1 MKKTITLFL
10 LMLTLLILPIVN
22 INASQEDI
30 EKSKSATEEY
40 CQDGKLKNGCV
51 YDSNNTLYSESG
63 TVKNENFFTYLS
75 ISNAKLTRGYQAVDA
90 DENIVFAG
98 CYKAKVSGLVNWDDG
113 DYYIFKIVKLS
124 GNTCTTTSSDIV
136 PPTGAK
142 WHYLGMSGEYDGT
155 NGIGSNMATYT
166 EWTAEN
172 GGGCPL
178 MFGLT
183 ANANFL
189 TSTKNRYVFTDNQD
203 GFKTDVYAFWGGEEY
218 VPIPACTVN
227 DVDGH
232 KEAEECFTEASK
244 KIDEY
249 SCPSDLSKLTEM
261 TNELEQYQT
270 ECKNKFKVLY
280 SKGLL
285 ESDAEEFAKILKDKA
300 REKINSCQYSKCNIS
315 QDQIEKINNAK
326 SGKECSA
333 GCIISSKEQSTSSNA
348 SCYCCGGA
356 QGCSYTWTD
365 IKPSSCSKVN
375 KTKAQCVG
383 STKTDACLSCLD
395 DAYKAAGLNETQRK
409 CMKDLDIQISQTVAD
424 INDTIK
430 DQFDDQIQKDLE
442 ENQKLRDEIEKLGTA
457 SMNLNALGFGTGSQ
471 TCRELLKPN
480 LIKIIKLAMNTLRI
494 VGAIIAIIKGMTLLI
509 PPIINGEADKL
520 KQAGRKCVK
529 LGIVLLIIG
538 VFPTII
544 NFIGYVLKYDLS
556 CITG

>member
-1 MKKTITLFL
+1 
-10 LMLTLLILPIVN
+10 
-22 INASQEDI
+22 
-30 EKSKSATEEY
+30 
-40 CQDGKLKNGCV
+40 
-51 YDSNNTLYSESG
+51 
-63 TVKNENFFTYLS
+63 
-75 ISNAKLTRGYQAVDA
+75 
-90 DENIVFAG
+90 
-98 CYKAKVSGLVNWDDG
+98 
-113 DYYIFKIVKLS
+113 
-124 GNTCTTTSSDIV
+124 
-136 PPTGAK
+136 
-142 WHYLGMSGEYDGT
+142 
-155 NGIGSNMATYT
+155 
-166 EWTAEN
+166 
-172 GGGCPL
+172 
-178 MFGLT
+178 
-183 ANANFL
+183 
-189 TSTKNRYVFTDNQD
+189 
-203 GFKTDVYAFWGGEEY
+203 
-218 VPIPACTVN
+218 
-227 DVDGH
+227 
-232 KEAEECFTEASK
+232 
-244 KIDEY
+244 
-249 SCPSDLSKLTEM
+249 M

-285 ESDAEEFAKILKDKA
+285 ESDAEEFAKILKD
-300 REKINSCQYSKCNIS
+300 
-315 QDQIEKINNAK
+315 
-326 SGKECSA
+326 
-333 GCIISSKEQSTSSNA
+333 
-348 SCYCCGGA
+348 
-356 QGCSYTWTD
+356 
-365 IKPSSCSKVN
+365 KVN

-409 CMKDLDIQISQTVAD
+409 CMKDLDIQISHTVAD

-457 SMNLNALGFGTGSQ
+457 SMNLNAPGFGTGSQ